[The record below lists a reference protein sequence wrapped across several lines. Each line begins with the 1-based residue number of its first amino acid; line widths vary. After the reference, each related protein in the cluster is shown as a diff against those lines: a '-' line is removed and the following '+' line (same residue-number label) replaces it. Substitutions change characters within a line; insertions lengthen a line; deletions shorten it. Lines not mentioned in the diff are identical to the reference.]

1 MGIVRLLPSVRPCQ
15 FLEKLSKTD
24 KQLSNEAAY
33 ELEEASEA
41 RDRQKQQP
49 VSEIVELDKP
59 VNTDEPQ
66 NKEDGGTVKSEME
79 FRGLDHADS
88 LGLILISCRANYLV
102 NWLVNALTSL
112 NHPNSEN
119 ALPLVTIYG
128 PKVYD
133 LIEGQHCGFLKNI
146 YFSDMQDNER
156 NLLESKNPEQAG
168 PLRNKKDKCILGIS
182 VITVSL
188 GFLTNFEDVCRLW
201 EFASKFLDADFV
213 EKEKWRYLA
222 LNQTTVEGDQVKK
235 LSSASQGASPCIAQ
249 YLKLEV

>member
-1 MGIVRLLPSVRPCQ
+1 MGIVRLLPSQ
-15 FLEKLSKTD
+15 
-24 KQLSNEAAY
+24 NEAAY

-88 LGLILISCRANYLV
+88 LGLILISCRAKYLV
-102 NWLVNALTSL
+102 NWLVNALMSL

-128 PKVYD
+128 PK
-133 LIEGQHCGFLKNI
+133 
-146 YFSDMQDNER
+146 
-156 NLLESKNPEQAG
+156 
-168 PLRNKKDKCILGIS
+168 
-182 VITVSL
+182 
-188 GFLTNFEDVCRLW
+188 
-201 EFASKFLDADFV
+201 
-213 EKEKWRYLA
+213 
-222 LNQTTVEGDQVKK
+222 DQVKK